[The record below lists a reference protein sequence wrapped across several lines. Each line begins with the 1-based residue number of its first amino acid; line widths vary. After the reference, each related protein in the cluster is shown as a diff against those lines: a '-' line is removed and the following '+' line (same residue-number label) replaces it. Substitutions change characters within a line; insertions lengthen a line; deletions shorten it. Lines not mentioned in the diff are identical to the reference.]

1 MSKVYQLLQV
11 CRDSYM
17 TSLKSRVKSL
27 AQFLMYHHKWAQ
39 KLGRETATYFTLV
52 RFGAGAS

>member
-1 MSKVYQLLQV
+1 
-11 CRDSYM
+11 M
-17 TSLKSRVKSL
+17 TSTINHVPSQMAAK
-27 AQFLMYHHKWAQ
+27 